1 MRYHLEN
8 GLAGLAALLI
18 VGTAMTSVVVV
29 PSADSPRQVNDA
41 ALTVPVLA

>member
-1 MRYHLEN
+1 MRHYLEN

-29 PSADSPRQVNDA
+29 PSATSPGQANDA